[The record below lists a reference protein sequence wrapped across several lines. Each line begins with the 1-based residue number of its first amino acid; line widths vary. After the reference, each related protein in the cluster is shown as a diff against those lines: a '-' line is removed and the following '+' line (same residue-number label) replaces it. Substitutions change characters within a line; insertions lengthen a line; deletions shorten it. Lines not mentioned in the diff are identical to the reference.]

1 MKYNMLRTVPEMFR
15 LTVILIVFL
24 IVVCTAG
31 CTDSAA
37 EVPDQN
43 PGDDPLSVSDNNLSE
58 LSDKGIYPATPE
70 DVEALN
76 NYVPPVEKLISDL
89 KVQGMDDEN
98 ITEVLAEQ
106 GYGWYPETGAWWKGT
121 RPTAE
126 QQKDIALIR
135 GPDYSPFPD
144 DNNEKIEPCLCFCE
158 ILTIDNVSAGGYSM
172 ISDYTNDN
180 EITMNLELYDITRL
194 SYNDSLFEENP
205 LIYRAFYNEY
215 GGGHGRA
222 YLKPE
227 ETEYA
232 NMHYRSK
239 YFEYNGSYYT
249 TTVGRGTCP
258 ADVCIPKDYPGM
270 DLTEDEVVSLA
281 LADGGVI
288 DSIGGLDY
296 KVSGVCITEDRGE
309 PLYQVQIWRYKGEYP
324 YGSVIPYLNASGTV
338 VKVGH
343 SYPSH
348 ILPEIT

>member
-15 LTVILIVFL
+15 LIVILIVFL
-24 IVVCTAG
+24 IVVLTAG
-31 CTDSAA
+31 CTDGTA

-70 DVEALN
+70 EVEALN
-76 NYVPPVEKLISDL
+76 KYVPPVEKLISDL
-89 KVQGMDDEN
+89 KAQGMDDEN

-121 RPTAE
+121 APTGE
-126 QQKDIALIR
+126 QQKNIDIIR

-144 DNNEKIEPCLCFCE
+144 ENIEKIGLCSYVCDV
-158 ILTIDNVSAGGYSM
+158 LTIDNVSAGGYPM
-172 ISDYTNDN
+172 ISDYSNDN

-222 YLKPE
+222 YLTPE
-227 ETEYA
+227 EVEYA
-232 NMHYRSK
+232 GVHYSRK

-249 TTVGRGTCP
+249 ITVGESLCP

-270 DLTEDEVVSLA
+270 YLTEDEVVSLA
-281 LADGGVI
+281 LADDEVI
-288 DSIGGLDY
+288 DSIGGPDY
-296 KVSGVCITEDRGE
+296 EVSGVCITEDKGE

-324 YGSVIPYLNASGTV
+324 YGSVIPYLNATGAV
-338 VKVGH
+338 VKIGH
-343 SYPSH
+343 SYPAP
-348 ILPEIT
+348 IPPGIK